1 MRKFLLCIGIL
12 LMTISANAQFT
23 NLHNFS
29 AVGSGG
35 YSSLTFAN
43 GLLYGT
49 TNKGGAN
56 NAGYVYSL
64 NPTGTGITILH
75 NFAGTEGRYACGSLL
90 HDNGVLYGMTSQGDG
105 ITTASGTI
113 YKLNIDGT
121 GYSILHSFTLNNSVD
136 GNNPQ
141 GSLVISGNVLYGMTR
156 KGGAV
161 YSQELGGM
169 GTMFKMNTDGSNFSL
184 LHSFALGEDYPYGS
198 LLLDGNFLY
207 GMTATYGSNDNAG
220 KIFKIN
226 KDGTGYTILHT
237 FNYANGGKPNGT
249 LVLGG
254 NILYGMTALGGNTGN
269 GVRKGN
275 IFKINTDG
283 TGFQSVFNDLNGSQY
298 YTWSYGSLVLVGN
311 VLYGKSNVNLYSI
324 NTDGTGYQWYNWAQY
339 GTETGS
345 YDPQE
350 NGTLTYDGSALYGVN
365 NRYGGTLDRGVIYKF
380 TPANLSIDTNNLAN
394 SSIKI
399 YPNPATDR
407 ITIDF
412 SNDIN
417 VSDWNV
423 KIINTIGQEVFSQ
436 SINQQQSTVSFNS
449 MNGTGIYFMRI
460 YDDSNKLIDTKKI
473 ILK

>member
-1 MRKFLLCIGIL
+1 MMKKYFLIL
-12 LMTISANAQFT
+12 TILITSLSNAQFT

-49 TNKGGAN
+49 TNIGGTN
-56 NAGYVYSL
+56 NAGYVYSI
-64 NPTGTGITILH
+64 NPNGTGFTILH
-75 NFAGTEGRYACGSLL
+75 SFTETYSFPCGSLL
-90 HDNGVLYGMTSQGDG
+90 YDNGILYGMSSQGDG
-105 ITTASGTI
+105 I

-121 GYSILHSFTLNNSVD
+121 GYTVLHLFTYQNPLD

-141 GSLVISGNVLYGMTR
+141 GSLVISGNTLYGMTR

-161 YSQELGGM
+161 YADILGGE
-169 GTMFKMNTDGSNFSL
+169 GTIFKINTDGSNFNI
-184 LHSFALGEDYPYGS
+184 LHSFNLGEENPYGS
-198 LLLDGNFLY
+198 LLMDGNFLY
-207 GMTATYGSNDNAG
+207 GMTSTYGSNNNAG

-226 KDGTGYTILHT
+226 KDGTGYTILHN
-237 FNYANGGKPNGT
+237 FNYTNGSKPNGT

-254 NILYGMTALGGNTGN
+254 NTLYGMTALGGATG
-269 GVRKGN
+269 KGN

-283 TGFQSVFNDLNGSQY
+283 TGFQSLFSELNGSTN

-324 NTDGTGYQWYNWAQY
+324 NTDGTGYQWYNWSQY
-339 GTETGS
+339 GTAPQS
-345 YDPQE
+345 YDIQE

-380 TPANLSIDTNNLAN
+380 TPANLSIETNNLSN
-394 SSIKI
+394 NSIKI
-399 YPNPATDR
+399 YPNPATDC

-412 SNDIN
+412 DNQIN
-417 VSDWNV
+417 VSGWNV
-423 KIINTIGQEVFSQ
+423 KIINTIGQEVFNQ
-436 SINQQQSTVSFNS
+436 NINQQQNIVPFNNL
-449 MNGTGIYFMRI
+449 NGTGIYFVRI

>member
-1 MRKFLLCIGIL
+1 MRKILLCIVIML
-12 LMTISANAQFT
+12 TTITANAQFT

-29 AVGSGG
+29 TVGSGG

-49 TNKGGAN
+49 TNIGGVN
-56 NAGYVYSL
+56 NSGYVYSL
-64 NPTGTGITILH
+64 NTDGTGFTILY
-75 NFAGTEGRYACGSLL
+75 NFIGGSYNFPCGSLL
-90 HDNGVLYGMTSQGDG
+90 YNNGVLYGMTSQGDG
-105 ITTASGTI
+105 VTTSGGTI
-113 YKLNIDGT
+113 YKLNIDGS
-121 GYSILHSFTLNNSVD
+121 GYSILHSFTNNNPTD

-141 GSLVISGNVLYGMTR
+141 SSLVISGNILYGMTR

-161 YSQELGGM
+161 YADILGGE
-169 GTMFKMNTDGSNFSL
+169 GTIFKINTDGSNFAL
-184 LHSFALGEDYPYGS
+184 LHSFDLGEENPYGS

-207 GMTATYGSNDNAG
+207 GMTATYGSNNNAG

-237 FNYANGGKPNGT
+237 FNYTNGSKPNGT

-254 NILYGMTALGGNTGN
+254 NTLYGMTALGGATG
-269 GVRKGN
+269 KGN
-275 IFKINTDG
+275 VFKINTDG
-283 TGFQSVFNDLNGSQY
+283 TGFQSLFDGLNGSVN

-324 NTDGTGYQWYNWAQY
+324 NTDGTGYQWYNWGQY
-339 GTETGS
+339 GTAPES

-380 TPANLSIDTNNLAN
+380 TPANLGVN
-394 SSIKI
+394 SNILVDNSIKI
-399 YPNPATDR
+399 YPNPTTDH
-407 ITIDF
+407 ITIDCGQI
-412 SNDIN
+412 SVNG
-417 VSDWNV
+417 WAV
-423 KIINTIGQEVFSQ
+423 KIINTLGQEVFSQ
-436 SINQQQSTVSFNS
+436 NINQQQNTIS
-449 MNGTGIYFMRI
+449 MNTLNGIGIYLVKI
-460 YDDSNKLIDTKKI
+460 YDDSNKLIDTQKI

>member
-1 MRKFLLCIGIL
+1 
-12 LMTISANAQFT
+12 MTITTNAQFT
-23 NLHNFS
+23 NLYNFS
-29 AVGSGG
+29 TVGTGG
-35 YSSLTFAN
+35 YSSLTSAN

-121 GYSILHSFTLNNSVD
+121 GYSILHSFALNIQTN

-161 YSQELGGM
+161 YADLLGGL
-169 GTMFKMNTDGSNFSL
+169 GTIFKINTDGSNFSL
-184 LHSFALGEDYPYGS
+184 LHSFELGEENPYGS

-207 GMTATYGSNDNAG
+207 GMTSTYGSNNNAG

-237 FNYANGGKPNGT
+237 FNYANGAKPNGT

-254 NILYGMTALGGNTGN
+254 NTLYGMTALGGNTGN

-275 IFKINTDG
+275 VFKINTDG
-283 TGFQSVFNDLNGSQY
+283 TGFQSIFNELNGSQY

-324 NTDGTGYQWYNWAQY
+324 NTDGTGYQWYNWGQY
-339 GTETGS
+339 GTAPES
-345 YDPQE
+345 YDIQE
-350 NGTLTYDGSALYGVN
+350 NGTLTFDGSALYGVN
-365 NRYGGTLDRGVIYKF
+365 NRYGGSLDRGVIYKF
-380 TPANLSIDTNNLAN
+380 VPANLSIDSNNLSN
-394 SSIKI
+394 STIKI
-399 YPNPATDR
+399 YPNPASEH
-407 ITIDF
+407 ITIDCGVQTIVNGW
-412 SNDIN
+412 S
-417 VSDWNV
+417 V
-423 KIINTIGQEVFSQ
+423 KILNVLGQEAFSQ
-436 SINQQQSTVSFNS
+436 NINQQQSIISLNNL
-449 MNGTGIYFMRI
+449 NGNGIFLVKI
-460 YDDSNKLIDTKKI
+460 YDDSNKLISSEKI

>member
-1 MRKFLLCIGIL
+1 MKKTLFCIGIL
-12 LMTISANAQFT
+12 LITICVKAQFT

-29 AVGSGG
+29 TIGSGG
-35 YSSLTFAN
+35 YSSLTFVN

-49 TNKGGAN
+49 TNMGGAN
-56 NAGYVYSL
+56 NAGYVYSI
-64 NPTGTGITILH
+64 NTNGTAFTILH
-75 NFAGTEGRYACGSLL
+75 SFAGTEGRYACGSLL

-105 ITTASGTI
+105 ITTNGGTI

-121 GYSILHSFTLNNSVD
+121 GYSILRSFTNNNPAD

-141 GSLVISGNVLYGMTR
+141 GSLVISGNTLYGMTR

-161 YSQELGGM
+161 YADLLGGE
-169 GTMFKMNTDGSNFSL
+169 GTIFKINTDGSNFNI
-184 LHSFALGEDYPYGS
+184 LHSFNLGEENPFGS

-207 GMTATYGSNDNAG
+207 GMTSTFGSNDNAG

-237 FNYANGGKPNGT
+237 FNYTNGSKPNGT

-254 NILYGMTALGGNTGN
+254 NTLYGMTALGGATGS
-269 GVRKGN
+269 GN
-275 IFKINTDG
+275 VFKINIDG
-283 TGFQSVFNDLNGSQY
+283 TGFQNLFSGLNGSTS

-339 GTETGS
+339 GTAPES
-345 YDPQE
+345 YDIKE

-380 TPANLSIDTNNLAN
+380 TPANLSIDSNSLAGN
-394 SSIKI
+394 SIKI

-407 ITIDF
+407 IIIDCG
-412 SNDIN
+412 SQIN
-417 VSDWNV
+417 INGWNV
-423 KIINTIGQEVFSQ
+423 KIINTLGQEVFNQ
-436 SINQQQSTVSFNS
+436 NINQQQSIISLNTLS
-449 MNGTGIYFMRI
+449 GTGIYLVKI
-460 YDDSNKLIDTKKI
+460 YDDSNKLFDTKKI

>member
-1 MRKFLLCIGIL
+1 MRKILLCIGIL
-12 LMTISANAQFT
+12 LTTISTNAQFT

-35 YSSLTFAN
+35 YSSLTSAN
-43 GLLYGT
+43 GHLYGT
-49 TNKGGAN
+49 TNIGGAN

-64 NPTGTGITILH
+64 NPNGIGITILH
-75 NFAGTEGRYACGSLL
+75 NFTETYSFPCGSLL
-90 HDNGVLYGMTSQGDG
+90 YNNGVLYGMTSN
-105 ITTASGTI
+105 GTI
-113 YKLNIDGT
+113 YKINADGSD
-121 GYSILHSFTLNNSVD
+121 YSILHSFTYQNPND

-141 GSLVISGNVLYGMTR
+141 GSLVISGNILYGMTR

-161 YSQELGGM
+161 YADLLGGL
-169 GTMFKMNTDGSNFSL
+169 GTIFKINTDGSNFSL
-184 LHSFALGEDYPYGS
+184 LHSFALGEENPYGS

-207 GMTATYGSNDNAG
+207 GMTSTYGSNDNAG

-237 FNYANGGKPNGT
+237 FNYADGAKPNGT

-254 NILYGMTALGGNTGN
+254 NTLYGMTALGGNTGN

-275 IFKINTDG
+275 VFKINTDG
-283 TGFQSVFNDLNGSQY
+283 TGFQSIFNDLNGSQY

-324 NTDGTGYQWYNWAQY
+324 NTDGTGYQWYNWGQY
-339 GTETGS
+339 GTAPES
-345 YDPQE
+345 YDIQE

-380 TPANLSIDTNNLAN
+380 TPANLSINSNSLAS

-399 YPNPATDR
+399 YPNPATEH
-407 ITIDF
+407 ITIDCG
-412 SNDIN
+412 NQTN
-417 VSDWNV
+417 VNGWNV
-423 KIINTIGQEVFSQ
+423 KIINTLGQEVFSQ
-436 SINQQQSTVSFNS
+436 SLNQQESTVSLNTLS
-449 MNGTGIYFMRI
+449 GTGIYLVKI
-460 YDDSNKLIDTKKI
+460 YNDSNKLIDTQKI

>member
-1 MRKFLLCIGIL
+1 MRRILLCIGIL
-12 LMTISANAQFT
+12 LTTISTNAQFT

-35 YSSLTFAN
+35 YSSLTSAN

-49 TNKGGAN
+49 TNIGGAN

-64 NPTGTGITILH
+64 NPNGTGITILH
-75 NFAGTEGRYACGSLL
+75 NFTETYSFPCGSLL
-90 HDNGVLYGMTSQGDG
+90 YNNGVLYGMTSN
-105 ITTASGTI
+105 GTI
-113 YKLNIDGT
+113 YKINADGSD
-121 GYSILHSFTLNNSVD
+121 YSILHSFTYQNPND

-161 YSQELGGM
+161 YADLLGGL
-169 GTMFKMNTDGSNFSL
+169 GTIFKINTDGSNFSL
-184 LHSFALGEDYPYGS
+184 LHSFELGEENPYGS

-207 GMTATYGSNDNAG
+207 GMISTYGSNDNAG

-237 FNYANGGKPNGT
+237 FNYANGAKPNGT

-254 NILYGMTALGGNTGN
+254 NTLYGMTALGGNTGN

-275 IFKINTDG
+275 VFKINTDG
-283 TGFQSVFNDLNGSQY
+283 TGFQSIFNDLNGSQY

-324 NTDGTGYQWYNWAQY
+324 NTDGTGYQWYNWGQY
-339 GTETGS
+339 GTAPES
-345 YDPQE
+345 YDIQE

-380 TPANLSIDTNNLAN
+380 LPANLGIDSNSLAN
-394 SSIKI
+394 NSIKI
-399 YPNPATDR
+399 YPNPATDH
-407 ITIDF
+407 ITIDCG
-412 SNDIN
+412 SQMSVNG
-417 VSDWNV
+417 WNV
-423 KIINTIGQEVFSQ
+423 KIINTLGQEVFSQ
-436 SINQQQSTVSFNS
+436 SLNQQQSTISLNTLS
-449 MNGTGIYFMRI
+449 GTGIYLVKI
-460 YDDSNKLIDTKKI
+460 YDDSNKLIDIQKI